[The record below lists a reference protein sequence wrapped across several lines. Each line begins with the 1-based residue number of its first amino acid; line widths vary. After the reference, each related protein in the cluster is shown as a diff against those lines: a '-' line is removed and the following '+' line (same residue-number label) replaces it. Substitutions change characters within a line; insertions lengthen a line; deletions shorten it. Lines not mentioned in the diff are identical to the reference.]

1 MEQTG
6 LLFPKTPTKKKK
18 KHHKPSILQ
27 DKNRTCY
34 LCILLN
40 GDHHKHRT
48 LHEHHIFGGP
58 NRIHSEEEGLKV
70 YLCPE
75 HHLTGL
81 AAVHRCQETQN
92 ILHLIGQQEFEK
104 THTREEFM
112 NIFGRN
118 YLWILKYGQEARK
131 KKADTLVCRWKE
143 ISHRGEKDGSWS
155 HARSVEQSAGK
166 HRSSRVSNG
175 QIRR

>member
-1 MEQTG
+1 MDQTG
-6 LLFPKTPTKKKK
+6 LLFPKTPAKKKK
-18 KHHKPSILQ
+18 KRHKPSILQ
-27 DKNRTCY
+27 DKNHTCY

-75 HHLTGL
+75 HHLTGP

-92 ILHLIGQQEFEK
+92 ILHQIGQQEFEK
-104 THTREEFM
+104 THTREEFRK
-112 NIFGRN
+112 IFGRS
-118 YLWILKYGQEARK
+118 YL
-131 KKADTLVCRWKE
+131 
-143 ISHRGEKDGSWS
+143 
-155 HARSVEQSAGK
+155 
-166 HRSSRVSNG
+166 
-175 QIRR
+175 

>member
-1 MEQTG
+1 MKASIRMTAAAEEKEKGATKIHIYHTNKGAVIRPGKETMDQTG
-6 LLFPKTPTKKKK
+6 LLLPKTPAKKKK
-18 KHHKPSILQ
+18 KRHKPSILQ
-27 DKNRTCY
+27 DKNHTCY

-75 HHLTGL
+75 HHLTGP

-92 ILHLIGQQEFEK
+92 ILHQIGQQEFEK
-104 THTREEFM
+104 THTREEFRK
-112 NIFGRN
+112 IFGRS
-118 YLWILKYGQEARK
+118 YL
-131 KKADTLVCRWKE
+131 
-143 ISHRGEKDGSWS
+143 
-155 HARSVEQSAGK
+155 
-166 HRSSRVSNG
+166 
-175 QIRR
+175 

>member
-1 MEQTG
+1 MTETSIRMRAAAEEKEKGATKIQIYHTNKGAVFRPGKEPMDQTG
-6 LLFPKTPTKKKK
+6 LLFPKTPAKKKK
-18 KHHKPSILQ
+18 KRHKPSILQ
-27 DKNRTCY
+27 DKNHTCY

-75 HHLTGL
+75 HHLTGP

-92 ILHLIGQQEFEK
+92 ILHQIGQQEFEK
-104 THTREEFM
+104 THTREEFRK
-112 NIFGRN
+112 IFGRS
-118 YLWILKYGQEARK
+118 YL
-131 KKADTLVCRWKE
+131 
-143 ISHRGEKDGSWS
+143 
-155 HARSVEQSAGK
+155 
-166 HRSSRVSNG
+166 
-175 QIRR
+175 

>member
-1 MEQTG
+1 MGLMKVSIRMTAAAEEKEKGATKIHIYHTNKGAVIRPGKETMDQTG
-6 LLFPKTPTKKKK
+6 LLFPKTPAKKKK
-18 KHHKPSILQ
+18 KRHKPSILQ
-27 DKNRTCY
+27 DKNHTCY

-75 HHLTGL
+75 HHLTGP

-92 ILHLIGQQEFEK
+92 ILHQIGQQEFEK
-104 THTREEFM
+104 THTREEFRK
-112 NIFGRN
+112 IFGRS
-118 YLWILKYGQEARK
+118 YL
-131 KKADTLVCRWKE
+131 
-143 ISHRGEKDGSWS
+143 
-155 HARSVEQSAGK
+155 
-166 HRSSRVSNG
+166 
-175 QIRR
+175 

>member
-1 MEQTG
+1 MRAAAEEKEKGATKIQIYHTNKGAVFRPGKELMEQTG
-6 LLFPKTPTKKKK
+6 LLFPKTPTKKKR

-27 DKNRTCY
+27 DKNHTCY

-75 HHLTGL
+75 HHLTGP

-92 ILHLIGQQEFEK
+92 VLHQIGQQEFEK
-104 THTREEFM
+104 THTREEFRK
-112 NIFGRN
+112 IFGRS
-118 YLWILKYGQEARK
+118 YL
-131 KKADTLVCRWKE
+131 
-143 ISHRGEKDGSWS
+143 
-155 HARSVEQSAGK
+155 
-166 HRSSRVSNG
+166 
-175 QIRR
+175 

>member
-1 MEQTG
+1 MTAAAEEKEKGATKIHIYHTNKGAVIRPGKETMDQTG
-6 LLFPKTPTKKKK
+6 LLLPKTPAKKKK
-18 KHHKPSILQ
+18 KRHKPSILQ
-27 DKNRTCY
+27 DKNHTCY

-75 HHLTGL
+75 HHLTGP

-92 ILHLIGQQEFEK
+92 ILHQIGQQEFEK
-104 THTREEFM
+104 THTREEFRK
-112 NIFGRN
+112 IFGRS
-118 YLWILKYGQEARK
+118 YL
-131 KKADTLVCRWKE
+131 
-143 ISHRGEKDGSWS
+143 
-155 HARSVEQSAGK
+155 
-166 HRSSRVSNG
+166 
-175 QIRR
+175 

>member
-6 LLFPKTPTKKKK
+6 LLFPKTQTKKKR
-18 KHHKPSILQ
+18 KHHKPSLLQ
-27 DKNRTCY
+27 DKNHTCY

-40 GDHHKHRT
+40 GDRHKHRT
-48 LHEHHIFGGP
+48 LHEHHIFGGS

-75 HHLTGL
+75 HHLTGPE
-81 AAVHRCQETQN
+81 AVHRCQETQN
-92 ILHLIGQQEFEK
+92 ILHQIGQQEFEK

-118 YLWILKYGQEARK
+118 YL
-131 KKADTLVCRWKE
+131 
-143 ISHRGEKDGSWS
+143 
-155 HARSVEQSAGK
+155 
-166 HRSSRVSNG
+166 
-175 QIRR
+175 